1 MFICQET
8 TLDPQTSCRV
18 NHSALVDVVAQDLVW
33 MGSSLSP
40 KPENSSD
47 SLLSWKWTDHYWSK
61 LNVIAR
67 VVLVL
72 ASRVWT
78 CDVLV
83 RQNRLLKLWQ
93 FSYATLFA
101 FLHWFSRFLV
111 RTRRLT
117 TVLVAVRQLKFFKLK
132 LILEV
137 AHRGRSG
144 LTFLLKFAVV
154 AINFCAEAS
163 VIDCLNRSAI

>member
-8 TLDPQTSCRV
+8 TLDPQTSCCV
-18 NHSALVDVVAQDLVW
+18 NYSALVDVVAHDLVW
-33 MGSSLSP
+33 MGSSLFP

-47 SLLSWKWTDHYWSK
+47 SLLSWKWTDQFWSK

-67 VVLVL
+67 VILVL
-72 ASRVWT
+72 AILVWT

-83 RQNRLLKLWQ
+83 RQNRLFKHWKVC
-93 FSYATLFA
+93 YATPFA
-101 FLHWFSRFLV
+101 FLHWFNRFLV
-111 RTRRLT
+111 RTRLPT
-117 TVLVAVRQLKFFKLK
+117 TFLVAVRQLKFFKLK

-137 AHRGRSG
+137 AHRGRFG
-144 LTFLLKFAVV
+144 MTFLLNFTVF

-163 VIDCLNRSAI
+163 VIDCLIRSTL